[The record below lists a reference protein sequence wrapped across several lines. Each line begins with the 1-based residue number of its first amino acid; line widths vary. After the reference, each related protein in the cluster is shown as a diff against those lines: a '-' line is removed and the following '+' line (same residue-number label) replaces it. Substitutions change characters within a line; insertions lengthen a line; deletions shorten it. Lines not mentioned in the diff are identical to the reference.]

1 MSLLRRV
8 ALAVNDLHAISVL
21 YLLLLSTFVSDLALV
36 CSVLAAGV
44 MHGHGKWI
52 PKALLYDVSVHEAA
66 DHGTV
71 LPCGVCDI

>member
-44 MHGHGKWI
+44 MHGHGKCAAFV
-52 PKALLYDVSVHEAA
+52 ALSATNR
-66 DHGTV
+66 G
-71 LPCGVCDI
+71 